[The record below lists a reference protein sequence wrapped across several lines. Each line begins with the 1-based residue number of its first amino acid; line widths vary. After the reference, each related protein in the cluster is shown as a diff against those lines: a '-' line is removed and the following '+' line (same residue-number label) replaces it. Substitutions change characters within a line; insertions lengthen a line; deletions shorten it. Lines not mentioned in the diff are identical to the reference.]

1 MPKVHRKRG
10 KRHKNNEPEINV
22 EDEIEETTQNLPAA
36 ENDLP
41 SWIEPALPQ
50 QYLNP
55 EAPFGFCDPDV
66 KAYFR
71 TVDTQLREWQELGV
85 EKDVNEGEDPNAGKI
100 CFLYPI
106 LRFVIISCRETD
118 VFCCSTWRNAGK
130 GTPACNRSRLRHH
143 FRTYGHLDG

>member
-10 KRHKNNEPEINV
+10 KRHKNNDLETNV
-22 EDEIEETTQNLPAA
+22 EDEIEETTENLPAA
-36 ENDLP
+36 DNDLP

-50 QYLNP
+50 QDLNP

-85 EKDVNEGEDPNAGKI
+85 EKDVSESEDPNAGEI
-100 CFLYPI
+100 HFLYTMS
-106 LRFVIISCRETD
+106 LFVLISCRETD
-118 VFCCSTWRNAGK
+118 VFRSGTWRNAGE
-130 GTPACNRSRLRHH
+130 GTPARNRSRLRHH
-143 FRTYGHLDG
+143 FRTYGHLYG